1 VLLFSFYPM
10 PLITFLQVFKRLF
23 QRYFCSMARLFICL
37 TLLFLPAFLRAQV
50 RVTKLVIRPNETYE
64 LNQTDI
70 LVADTLIMMDS
81 SRLVL
86 NKLKKENYIRAQV
99 AIFGNYCVIDGK
111 GLNGGR
117 GKDGLAGMTPI
128 GPCKDGT
135 PGRNGG
141 KGLDGTPG
149 IDLFLYLEDVNIKGR
164 LVIDLSGGN
173 GGKGGNGGGGGGG
186 SPGTLHCNGGNG
198 ANGGNA
204 GQGGNGANG
213 GALTITSKKN
223 PTIQNWVGSKIMVY
237 NYGGL
242 PGERGIAGYHGAA
255 GLGPSRKNGKNGEPG
270 LDARNGLAGLK
281 GAVNFESN

>member
-1 VLLFSFYPM
+1 MTRLLLIVSF
-10 PLITFLQVFKRLF
+10 
-23 QRYFCSMARLFICL
+23 
-37 TLLFLPAFLRAQV
+37 LFLPALLLAQV
-50 RVTKLVIRPNETYE
+50 RVTKLVIRSHETFKLE
-64 LNQTDI
+64 NTDI
-70 LVADTLIMMDS
+70 IVADSLIMEDS

-86 NKLKKENYIRAQV
+86 NNLKRENYIRAQV
-99 AIFGNYCVIDGK
+99 AVFGNYCVIDGR
-111 GLNGGR
+111 GQVGSPGRDGGS
-117 GKDGLAGMTPI
+117 GMTPI
-128 GPCKDGT
+128 GPCRDGS
-135 PGRNGG
+135 PGRNGS

-149 IDLFLYLEDVNIKGR
+149 IDLFLYLEDVKIKGR

-173 GGKGGNGGGGGGG
+173 GGRGGNGGNGGGG

-213 GALTITSKKN
+213 GALTITSRKN
-223 PTIQNWVGSKIMVY
+223 PSIQNWVGNKIMVY

-255 GLGPSRKNGKNGEPG
+255 GLGPSKKNGRNGEPG